1 MLPVY
6 PLRQDSERTTHEEAQ
21 VNNFWVGVILGAV
34 VFLAAVGLLVGSF
47 LIDIWRN
54 K

>member
-1 MLPVY
+1 M
-6 PLRQDSERTTHEEAQ
+6 SGGS
-21 VNNFWVGVILGAV
+21 FWVGMILGIIV
-34 VFLAAVGLLVGSF
+34 VLAAVGLLVGSF